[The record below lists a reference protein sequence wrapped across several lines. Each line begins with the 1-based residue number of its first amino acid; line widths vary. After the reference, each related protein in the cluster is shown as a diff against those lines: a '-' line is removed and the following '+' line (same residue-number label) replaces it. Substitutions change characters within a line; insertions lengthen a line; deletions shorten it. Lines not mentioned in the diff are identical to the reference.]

1 MKQTKNII
9 FVLSVMVA
17 VLVVSAAAVNAQ
29 DTAALPAYTITS
41 VTSGTEVTLMT
52 RDFPANQDF
61 IVQMRDIAG
70 GEIVNVAKFNSGNGG
85 AFSLAL
91 TIPESLKNAATIEIT
106 VMSMNNP
113 SGFSISAQFAN
124 GGTGTKV
131 ECSYSV
137 APTFGY
143 DAVLRNSSITVTTR
157 DFPAN
162 SKFKVKMGVLT
173 GGVIARQMIEGYAT
187 YQLPQPYYDWTLPIS
202 GPAPQPFY
210 ADPYIYNYPDPVVP
224 ACWPTGQDCAY
235 TTVTMP
241 GKGTIFSGIEVG
253 EYDSLDGSPQT
264 VSYPIPTELKDVSPI
279 VVRFEDQGPC
289 GIYSFNYFWNADFP
303 VSTTDVPTVN
313 VVPVP

>member
-9 FVLSVMVA
+9 FVLSVMIA
-17 VLVVSAAAVNAQ
+17 VLIVSAAAVNAQ
-29 DTAALPAYTITS
+29 ETAAPPAYTITS
-41 VTSGTEVTLMT
+41 VTPGSEVVVMT
-52 RDFPANQDF
+52 KDFPADKDF
-61 IVQMRDIAG
+61 IVQMRELGTGDP
-70 GEIVNVAKFNSGNGG
+70 ENVAKFNSGTGG

-91 TIPESLKNAATIEIT
+91 TIPASLKNAQTIEIT
-106 VMSMNNP
+106 LMSMNNP
-113 SGFSISAQFAN
+113 TGFSISAQFAN
-124 GGTGTKV
+124 GGTGGKV
-131 ECSYSV
+131 DCSYSV

-143 DAVLRNSSITVTTR
+143 DAVLRNSSITVTTK

-187 YQLPQPYYDWTLPIS
+187 YELPQPYYDWTLPILNT
-202 GPAPQPFY
+202 PDYYAAPY
-210 ADPYIYNYPDPVVP
+210 AYNYPDPVVP

-235 TTVTMP
+235 KTVTMP

-279 VVRFEDQGPC
+279 IVRFEDQGPC
-289 GIYSFNYFWNADFP
+289 GIYSFNYFWNADYP
-303 VSTTDVPTVN
+303 VSTTNVPTVDI
-313 VVPVP
+313 VPAP